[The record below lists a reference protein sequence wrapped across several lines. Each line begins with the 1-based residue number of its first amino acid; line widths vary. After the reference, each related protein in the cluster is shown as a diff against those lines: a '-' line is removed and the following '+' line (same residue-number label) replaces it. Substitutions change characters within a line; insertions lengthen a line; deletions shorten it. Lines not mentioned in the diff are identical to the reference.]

1 MKIGKWIYRAQSPIV
16 FWGQH
21 NEFYPYLTIVLR
33 TPIARVWAGDP
44 GEPPF

>member
-1 MKIGKWIYRAQSPIV
+1 MKIGNWIYQLRNPIV

-33 TPIARVWAGDP
+33 LPIARWPSDP